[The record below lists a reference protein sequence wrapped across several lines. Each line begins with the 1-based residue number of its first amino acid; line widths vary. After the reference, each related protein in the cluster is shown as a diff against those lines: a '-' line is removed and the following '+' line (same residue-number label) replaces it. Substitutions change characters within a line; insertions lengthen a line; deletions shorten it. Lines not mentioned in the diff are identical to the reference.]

1 MSAIVEIENVVKVFD
16 KKVRAVDGLSLRIQP
31 GEIFGMLGPNG
42 AGKSTTIKMLV
53 TLIKPDE
60 GRVTVDGHDVTKNP
74 DAVRSAIGYVPQ
86 DVAVD
91 RFLTGRQN
99 LELLANLYHLPAGD
113 IPARVNELLAL
124 VELTD
129 RADDAV
135 KGYSGGMKKR
145 LDIAGGLLHRPKLL
159 VLDEPTLGLDIQ
171 TRVRI
176 WETVRKMREQGTA
189 VLLTTHYLEEADQLC
204 DRIAIVDHGKIQALG
219 TPSEL
224 KSTLSGDHVQLQ
236 LAGGPPVEELATDV
250 RSLKG
255 VSASQS
261 APPDRLTV
269 YIAGDSTLPELV
281 GFFAARQV
289 KVLRLNYAKPTLDEV
304 FLKHTGRSLRD

>member
-1 MSAIVEIENVVKVFD
+1 MSAIVEIENLVKVFD
-16 KKVRAVDGLSLRIQP
+16 RKVRAVDGLSLTIQP

-42 AGKSTTIKMLV
+42 AGKSTTIKVLV
-53 TLIKPDE
+53 TLLKPDE
-60 GRVTVDGHDVTKNP
+60 GRATVDGHDVTKNP
-74 DAVRSAIGYVPQ
+74 DAVRAAIGYVPQ

-99 LELLANLYHLPAGD
+99 LDMLANLYHLPPED

-129 RADDAV
+129 RADDRV
-135 KGYSGGMKKR
+135 MGYSGGMKKR

-204 DRIAIVDHGKIQALG
+204 DRIAIVDHGKLQALG
-219 TPSEL
+219 TPAEL
-224 KSTLSGDHVQLQ
+224 KSTLSGDYVQLQ
-236 LAGGPPVEELATDV
+236 LAGGSLEELAAGV
-250 RSLKG
+250 KSVKG

-261 APPDRLTV
+261 GPPDRLTV
-269 YIAGDSTLPELV
+269 YIEGDATLPELV
-281 GFFAARQV
+281 AFFAARQV